1 MSSDKDWEQW
11 GSKAPYYGV
20 ITDDRFKDM
29 TPDKLEEFYNSGE
42 DHVSKILQRVGKPSR
57 ALDFGCGTGRIAIPL
72 SKRCEVVGVDVSP
85 SMLAEAQRNSTGN
98 ATFVLSD
105 DELSRVEGKF
115 DLVHSVIVF
124 QHIPVARGM
133 RITEKLLTL
142 LNHDGYAALHY
153 PFSRDASVVRKA
165 INWVRHNIPG
175 AHPVINFLQGRP
187 AFDPPMQMNCYD
199 LGDLFVLFIKQ
210 GMEIT
215 FVENIVNAGYFTA
228 TIYARKTR

>member
-1 MSSDKDWEQW
+1 MSSDSDWEKW

-20 ITDDRFKDM
+20 ITDDRFRDM
-29 TPDKLEEFYNSGE
+29 TTDKLKEFFNSGE
-42 DHVSKILQRVGKPSR
+42 GHVSKILQRISKPSR

-72 SKRCEVVGVDVSP
+72 SRQCEVVGVDVSP

-124 QHIPVARGM
+124 QHIPIARGM
-133 RITEKLLTL
+133 HITEKLLSL
-142 LNHDGYAALHY
+142 LNPGGYAVLHY
-153 PFSRDASVVRKA
+153 PFSRDVSIVKKT
-165 INWVRHNIPG
+165 INWIRHNILG
-175 AHPVINFLQGRP
+175 AHPIINFLQGRP

-199 LGDLFVLFIKQ
+199 LGDLFVLFLKQ
-210 GMEIT
+210 GMEIIYI
-215 FVENIVNAGYFTA
+215 ENVIHTGYFTV
-228 TIYARKTR
+228 TIYAEKTK